1 MAIWGWPHRDG
12 AFHKMGTS
20 LSSGQNAVLQPELP
34 KANTERPAPQEPL
47 RAEEQQPIAIPKK
60 ERLPVIKK
68 VNPGDTLTKLADEVY
83 GKSDSA
89 VLGAIQ
95 GKNPQ
100 ITNPNLIQKGS
111 AITFPDLPE
120 QVGQANR

>member
-1 MAIWGWPHRDG
+1 M
-12 AFHKMGTS
+12 
-20 LSSGQNAVLQPELP
+20 
-34 KANTERPAPQEPL
+34 
-47 RAEEQQPIAIPKK
+47 
-60 ERLPVIKK
+60 IKK
-68 VNPGDTLTKLADEVY
+68 VNPGDTLSKLADEVY

-111 AITFPDLPE
+111 TITFPDLPE
-120 QVGQANR
+120 PGTQAER